1 VESSDATAVYSAE
14 RLDWVTEALWKRI
27 ARQVQQ
33 VLEETTLEDLYFD
46 VRSWQ
51 AAQDQESGFVV

>member
-1 VESSDATAVYSAE
+1 
-14 RLDWVTEALWKRI
+14 
-27 ARQVQQ
+27 VQQ